1 LTLSKS
7 EALPIET
14 KRPRATLG
22 VGTKCKGICN
32 RYSLSI
38 RKYISGEFKR
48 CSTCDIFLFK
58 VYDKCPCCN
67 LKLRT
72 QPKDPKDKN
81 TRKGNEAFYKYDALM
96 IRAKNEFR
104 LISKIPGETKKIKK
118 TIHNYLEQAI
128 IQYEIMDQEQ
138 RLRPV
143 YLKAK
148 IKSMLDFLEKLRQV

>member
-1 LTLSKS
+1 MTGTNS

-14 KRPRATLG
+14 KRPRAALG

-38 RKYISGEFKR
+38 RKYLSGEFKR

-58 VYDKCPCCN
+58 VYDKCPCCH
-67 LKLRT
+67 LKLST
-72 QPKDPKDKN
+72 HPKSPKDKS
-81 TRKGNEAFYKYDALM
+81 TKKGNEAFYKYDALM

-104 LISKIPGETKKIKK
+104 LLSKIPEERKKILRSVCE
-118 TIHNYLEQAI
+118 YLEQAI
-128 IQYEIMDQEQ
+128 TQYRIMELEQ
-138 RLRPV
+138 RQRPA

-148 IKSMLDFLEKLRQV
+148 VKSFWNFLEKIKKG